1 MNQNM
6 QNKFSIG
13 YYKQNSLDL
22 QSLEQNYNNDND
34 NDNHSLQYNPFNID
48 KLQNYNPIYNALFTL
63 SNRNFNTIQLNQPY
77 HFINT
82 ETISYNKTPS
92 NKNVFIKY
100 SPLLDPLHYM
110 VGKYQDNVDI
120 LRNLPYPQDIS
131 IDLSYTVLS
140 KINSYNNCAYIDSFF
155 CYLSSMTLHSHNV
168 VNCLDFYD
176 SFLGIQSN
184 YKYDVTDDIDY
195 LTSSTFFI
203 DNIDKLYTLE
213 NVDIEQYKDNESR
226 KKRSK
231 LCISKSNHNIS
242 AISITECLTDVSDIT
257 TENLNDCILYDNQI
271 DVKLNNTDDND
282 NNTDQSSTSDDSSIA
297 YTTDSNSDNEE
308 WITDDDDDDNSS
320 EHTDETNDIC
330 DTLIDQ
336 YVYIHNFPIQ
346 MICLEKCDGTFD
358 DLFTSGDVN
367 IENSASALFQIV
379 MTLIIYQKMF
389 DFTHN
394 DLHTNN
400 IMYINTDIPF
410 LFYQFENIIYRVPTY
425 GKIYKIIDF
434 GRSIYKFNGKQFCS
448 DSFGPGGDADTQY
461 NCEPF
466 FNKNKARLEPNM
478 SFDLC
483 RLGCS
488 IYDFIIPDHLLYDE
502 YNELQKTIYRW
513 CLDDN
518 DKNILYKKNGE
529 ERYPE
534 FKLYKMIARTVHK
547 HTPQNQLRFPYFYQ
561 FIYNKESFDPIC
573 CNLINIDSLPRYI

>member
-1 MNQNM
+1 MNKNIQT
-6 QNKFSIG
+6 KFSIG
-13 YYKQNSLDL
+13 YYKYKSLDL
-22 QSLEQNYNNDND
+22 QCLEQNYNDCID
-34 NDNHSLQYNPFNID
+34 SDKYNPFKIE
-48 KLQNYNPIYNALFTL
+48 KLQNYNPIYNSLFTL
-63 SNRNFNTIQLNQPY
+63 SNKNYNTIQLNQPY
-77 HFINT
+77 HFINM
-82 ETISYNKTPS
+82 ETISLNEQELK
-92 NKNVFIKY
+92 KDVFIKY
-100 SPLLDPLHYM
+100 APLLDPLHYM
-110 VGKYQDNVDI
+110 VGKYEDDRN
-120 LRNLPYPQDIS
+120 LLCNLPYPDNIS
-131 IDLSYTVLS
+131 IDM
-140 KINSYNNCAYIDSFF
+140 SYNVLHKIKTRNNCSYVDSFF
-155 CYLSSMTLHSHNV
+155 CYLSSMTLHNHNI

-195 LTSSTFFI
+195 LTSSTFFN
-203 DNIDKLYTLE
+203 DNIGTLYTLE
-213 NVDIEQYKDNESR
+213 NVDMDLYNDNESR

-242 AISITECLTDVSDIT
+242 AISITECLTDVPDIT
-257 TENLNDCILYDNQI
+257 NENLNDCVLYDNQL
-271 DVKLNNTDDND
+271 DVKNNDDDVND
-282 NNTDQSSTSDDSSIA
+282 DSSTSDDSSLA
-297 YTTDSNSDNEE
+297 YTTESDSDNDKWE
-308 WITDDDDDDNSS
+308 TDDSDSDSS
-320 EHTDETNDIC
+320 EECSTIQD
-330 DTLIDQ
+330 DQ
-336 YVYIHNFPIQ
+336 YAFIKDFPVQ
-346 MICLEKCDGTFD
+346 LICLEKCDGTFD
-358 DLFTSGDVN
+358 DLFTSGD
-367 IENSASALFQIV
+367 ITLQNSASALFQIV

-410 LFYQFENIIYRVPTY
+410 LFYKFENITYKVPTY

-434 GRSIYKFNGKQFCS
+434 GRSIYKFNGKRYCS

-488 IYDFIIPDHLLYDE
+488 IYDFIIPGHLQYDD
-502 YNELQKTIYRW
+502 YDELQKTIYRW

-518 DKNILYKKNGE
+518 KKNVLYKKNGE

-547 HTPQNQLRFPYFYQ
+547 HTPQGQLEFPFFYQ
-561 FIYNKESFDPIC
+561 FVYNDESDAMGD
-573 CNLINIDSLPRYI
+573 NLIDINSIPVYI